1 LTALIKSP
9 ATIATTENARKNGV
23 ADGLFVTQEVAK
35 ISGAVDIVGASKLA
49 EPLVQ
54 NAREISDTV
63 VSDGSL
69 ALSGILAERAEGAI
83 HAYREWIAFELPTT
97 DQTRVRLVGKRI

>member
-1 LTALIKSP
+1 LTALIISP
-9 ATIATTENARKNGV
+9 ATITTTENARKNGV
-23 ADGLFVTQEVAK
+23 ADGPFVTQAVAK
-35 ISGAVDIVGASKLA
+35 ISGAVDIVGANRFA

-83 HAYREWIAFELPTT
+83 HAYRERIAFELPTT

>member
-1 LTALIKSP
+1 
-9 ATIATTENARKNGV
+9 
-23 ADGLFVTQEVAK
+23 VTQAVAK

-83 HAYREWIAFELPTT
+83 HAYRGGIAFELPTT